1 MRSVGTIPI
10 LVDMTVTTNVLPPLP
25 DPAQRTIPEIGSI
38 RGPASVIRSALI
50 VYVFRGPKV
59 GDDRQRGIIGGA
71 SCLQSLIVLVTYAP
85 GHYRIFTAGNRAEV
99 SHFVVDGWGK
109 AVVVSP
115 VPFFATSASVGN
127 SIPGHNEERN
137 NREPGTRPESCR
149 RRRGSFLDMS
159 V

>member
-1 MRSVGTIPI
+1 
-10 LVDMTVTTNVLPPLP
+10 MTVTTNVLPPLP

-115 VPFFATSASVGN
+115 SSPHLPVSGTVSPAIMRSGTTGN
-127 SIPGHNEERN
+127 PAHGRSPAVVAGARFWICRFSDLAP
-137 NREPGTRPESCR
+137 NRYS
-149 RRRGSFLDMS
+149 
-159 V
+159 